1 MRSIINYFFII
12 VFSFFSAQIYSQQTS
27 VTVGADLVS
36 RYIWRGLDVN
46 EAPNLQPSITISAYG
61 ISAGF
66 WGSYSLDN
74 NTSSTYSQEI
84 DTWLSYKYQFEN
96 GPSINAILTDYY
108 YPSAGIKWTNFNNYD
123 DTTGAGAHT
132 LEAGL
137 VLAGCEKFPLTVSA
151 YMNVYNDAGSN
162 VYFQLDYP
170 VCVGETPLNF
180 FIGAAAGSEENPAYY
195 GTEKFNVVNL
205 GVKASRSIK
214 ITEDYS
220 LPFSVTFAINPRS
233 EISYLVFGLTF

>member
-1 MRSIINYFFII
+1 MKLPVPYFLILI
-12 VFSFFSAQIYSQQTS
+12 LLVFSLSPFAQQTS
-27 VTVGADLVS
+27 INVSADLVS
-36 RYIWRGLDVN
+36 KYIWRGLDVN
-46 EAPNLQPSITISAYG
+46 QAPNLQPSLSVSAYG

-74 NTSSTYSQEI
+74 NSNSTYSQEI

-96 GPSINAILTDYY
+96 GPSVSAVITDYY
-108 YPSAGIKWTNFNNYD
+108 FPSAGIKWTNFNNYD

-137 VLAGCEKFPLTVSA
+137 IFAACEKFPITLSA
-151 YMNVYNDAGSN
+151 YMNFYNDAGN
-162 VYFQLDYP
+162 NLYFQIDYP
-170 VCVGETPLNF
+170 INVAETPLNF

-195 GTEKFNVVNL
+195 GTEKFNVINL

-214 ITEDYS
+214 ISEDYS
-220 LPFSVTFAINPRS
+220 LPVSVTFALNPRS

>member
-1 MRSIINYFFII
+1 
-12 VFSFFSAQIYSQQTS
+12 VSA
-27 VTVGADLVS
+27 GADLVS
-36 RYIWRGLDVN
+36 RYVWRGLDVN
-46 EAPNLQPSITISAYG
+46 EAPNLQPSITVSAYG

-74 NTSSTYSQEI
+74 NSNSTYSQEI

-96 GPSINAILTDYY
+96 GPSISAVLTDYY

-137 VLAGCEKFPLTVSA
+137 IFAGCEKFPLTLSA
-151 YMNVYNDAGSN
+151 YMNIYNDAGN
-162 VYFQLDYP
+162 NLYFQIDYP
-170 VCVGETPLNF
+170 VNVAETPLNF
-180 FIGAAAGSEENPAYY
+180 FIGAAAGSEENPYYY
-195 GTEKFNVVNL
+195 GTEKFNLVNL

-220 LPFSVTFAINPRS
+220 LPVSVTFAINPRA

>member
-1 MRSIINYFFII
+1 MIRRPPRSTLDR
-12 VFSFFSAQIYSQQTS
+12 SSAAS
-27 VTVGADLVS
+27 
-36 RYIWRGLDVN
+36 DV
-46 EAPNLQPSITISAYG
+46 
-61 ISAGF
+61 
-66 WGSYSLDN
+66 
-74 NTSSTYSQEI
+74 
-84 DTWLSYKYQFEN
+84 YKRQ
-96 GPSINAILTDYY
+96 DYY

-195 GTEKFNVVNL
+195 GTEKFNVINL

-220 LPFSVTFAINPRS
+220 LPVSVTFAINPRS